1 MTRYAMT
8 IDLNFCIGCYNC
20 QIACKDE
27 HVGNDFP
34 PIAVSQPVFGHF
46 WMGIEE
52 KERKLSSSRIKVVY
66 IPRLCQHCGDA
77 ACFKAAQNGAVYRR
91 PDGIVI
97 IDPEKAAGQ
106 KQLVE
111 ACPNGAI
118 YWNEEKNLPQKCT
131 FCAHLLDDGWTEP
144 RCVQTC
150 PTNCIH
156 FGDLDDPDSKIS
168 RFKEGQKAEPLRPE
182 LNARPSVQYVGLPK
196 PHLSGTVVYRD
207 RNECAANVTV
217 TLTAPSGEE
226 THSQTDAFGDFDF
239 DNVAAGEHSLRCE
252 AEGYSRYKRK
262 IDITRDV
269 EYLGQIFLRSKK

>member
-1 MTRYAMT
+1 MTRYAMM

-34 PIAVSQPVFGHF
+34 PIAVSQPAFGHF

-52 KERKLSSSRIKVVY
+52 KERKLSPSRIRVVY

-77 ACFKAAQNGAVYRR
+77 ACIKAAQNGAVYQR

-97 IDPEKAAGQ
+97 IDPEKAVGQ
-106 KQLVE
+106 KQLVD

-118 YWNEEKNLPQKCT
+118 HWNEEKNLPQKCT

-168 RFKEGQKAEPLRPE
+168 RCKEGQTAEPLRPE

-196 PHLSGTVVYRD
+196 PHLSGTVFYRD

-226 THSQTDAFGDFDF
+226 RHSQTDAFGDFDF
-239 DNVAAGEHSLRCE
+239 DNVAAGKHSLRCE

-262 IDITRDV
+262 IEITGDI
-269 EYLGQIFLRSKK
+269 EYLGQISLRSKK